1 MQEALAIL
9 QKYWKYDE
17 FRSPQDEI
25 IDSVLKGKDTFGLM
39 PTGGG
44 KSICFQVPALMKD
57 GICLVISPLVALM
70 KDQVQ
75 RLQKL
80 GIKAIALTGGIRSDE
95 MIALLDN
102 CEFGNYKFL
111 YLSPERLQSDWIL
124 ERIKNLPINL
134 IAIDEAHCVSQWGH
148 DFRPAYLKISNLK
161 AHFPKI
167 PFLALTASAT
177 NRVLEDVILQ
187 LGLEKPAIFKKSF
200 ARKNIAYM
208 VFEVEDKLYR
218 MEQILKKNP
227 QPSIIYVRNRKS
239 CSETASQLQSM
250 GFKATYYHGG
260 LSVKEKEKNMGLWM
274 NEDVPIIVAT
284 NAFGMG
290 IDKSN
295 VKTVIHIHLPESIE
309 SYYQEAGRAGRDEQ
323 TDKEGSLNS
332 DENKS
337 NVKQKAFAVLLNSPS
352 DKAQAQSQFINV
364 LPDKQILTQIYIKL
378 CTYFQIAY
386 GEGINEQFSFN
397 LNHFCQKYSF
407 PTLKTFNAIQ
417 FLDRQG
423 VLSLSQ
429 EYSEKITMQFII
441 ESKEVIRYMSLNP
454 NDEPV
459 VLSIL
464 RTYPGIYESQTA
476 INLSLIAKKASCE
489 EAVIHSILEKLKEL
503 AIIDYHKKNND
514 ATIIFNEV
522 REDER
527 TINKVSKYL
536 ENQNKQKIAQFESVL
551 QYLNEKNICKSKLI
565 LHYFGEKAEKDCG
578 ICSYCISKK
587 TKVGDTSL
595 ILEKIIGLLKI
606 QDLNSREIQKLTK
619 NSEDTII
626 FALQDLL
633 ENGKIVV
640 KPNNKYTLKSPLRP
654 SQKSRE

>member
-148 DFRPAYLKISNLK
+148 DFRPAYLKISHLK

-208 VFEVEDKLYR
+208 DFEVEDKLYR

-274 NEDVPIIVAT
+274 NEDVQIIVAT

-397 LNHFCQKYSF
+397 LNHFCQKYGF

-551 QYLNEKNICKSKLI
+551 QYINEKNICKSKLI

-595 ILEKIIGLLKI
+595 ILEKIIGLLEI

>member
-1 MQEALAIL
+1 MSETLAIL
-9 QKYWKYDE
+9 QKYWKHDA

-25 IDSVLKGKDTFGLM
+25 INSILDGKDTFGLM

-44 KSICFQVPALMKD
+44 KSICFQIPALMKD

-80 GIKAIALTGGIRSDE
+80 GIKAIALTGGIRSEE
-95 MIALLDN
+95 MITLLDN

-111 YLSPERLQSDWIL
+111 YLSPERLQADWIL

-134 IAIDEAHCVSQWGH
+134 IAVDEAHCVSQWGH
-148 DFRPAYLKISNLK
+148 DFRPAYLKIANLK
-161 AHFPKI
+161 THFPKV

-187 LGLEKPAIFKKSF
+187 LGLEKPVIFKKSF

-218 MEQILKKNP
+218 IEQILKKNP

-239 CSETASQLQSM
+239 CSETASQLQSL
-250 GFKATYYHGG
+250 GFKSTFYHGG
-260 LSVKEKEKNMGLWM
+260 LSIKEKEKNRNLWM
-274 NEDVPIIVAT
+274 NEEIQVMVAT

-290 IDKSN
+290 IDKAN
-295 VKTVIHIHLPESIE
+295 VKTVIHIHLPESME
-309 SYYQEAGRAGRDEQ
+309 SYYQESGRAGRD
-323 TDKEGSLNS
+323 DK
-332 DENKS
+332 
-337 NVKQKAFAVLLNSPS
+337 KAFAVLLTSTS

-364 LPDKQILTQIYIKL
+364 LPDKKILTQIYIKL

-397 LNHFCQKYSF
+397 LNHFCQKYGF

-429 EYSEKITMQFII
+429 EYSERITMQFVI
-441 ESKEVIRYMSLNP
+441 ESKEVIRYISLNP
-454 NDEPV
+454 NEEAV
-459 VLSIL
+459 ILSIL

-489 EAVIHSILEKLKEL
+489 EAVIHSILEKLKSRD
-503 AIIDYHKKNND
+503 IIDYHKKNND
-514 ATIIFNEV
+514 ATIIFNEI

-527 TINKVSKYL
+527 TINRISKYL
-536 ENQNKQKIAQFESVL
+536 ENQNKQKVAQFESVL
-551 QYLNEKNICKSKLI
+551 NYINEKNVCKSKLI
-565 LHYFGEKAEKDCG
+565 LDYFGEKATDDCG
-578 ICSYCISKK
+578 ICSYCISKE
-587 TKVGDTSL
+587 TKSIDSSL
-595 ILEKIIGLLKI
+595 ISEKIIGLLKI
-606 QDLNSREIQKLTK
+606 QDMSSREIQKLTK
-619 NSEDTII
+619 NTEEAII
-626 FALQDLL
+626 FALQNLL
-633 ENGKIVV
+633 ENNKIAI
-640 KPNNKYTLKSPLRP
+640 KPNNKYSLK
-654 SQKSRE
+654 

>member
-1 MQEALAIL
+1 MSEALAIL
-9 QKYWKYDE
+9 QKHWKHDE
-17 FRSPQDEI
+17 FRSPQNEI
-25 IDSVLKGKDTFGLM
+25 INSVLEGKDTFGLM

-44 KSICFQVPALMKD
+44 KSICFQVPAMMQD

-75 RLQKL
+75 RLQQL
-80 GIKAIALTGGIRSDE
+80 NIKAIALTGGIQSDE
-95 MIALLDN
+95 MITLLDN

-148 DFRPAYLKISNLK
+148 DFRPAYLKIANLK
-161 AHFPKI
+161 THFPKV

-218 MEQILKKNP
+218 MEQILKKNS

-239 CSETASQLQSM
+239 CSETASQLQSL
-250 GFKATYYHGG
+250 GFKATFYHGG
-260 LSVKEKEKNMGLWM
+260 LSVKEKEKNMSLWM
-274 NEDVPIIVAT
+274 NEEVQIMVAT

-309 SYYQEAGRAGRDEQ
+309 SYYQEAGRAGRNDE
-323 TDKEGSLNS
+323 
-332 DENKS
+332 
-337 NVKQKAFAVLLNSPS
+337 KAFAILLTSPS

-397 LNHFCQKYSF
+397 LNHFCQKYGF

-423 VLSLSQ
+423 ILSLSQ
-429 EYSEKITMQFII
+429 EYSEKITMQFMIP
-441 ESKEVIRYMSLNP
+441 SKEVIRYMSLNP

-489 EAVIHSILEKLKEL
+489 ETVIHSILEKLKGL
-503 AIIDYHKKNND
+503 DIIDYHKKNND

-527 TINKVSKYL
+527 TINRVSKYL
-536 ENQNKQKIAQFESVL
+536 ETQNRQKVAQFESVL
-551 QYLNEKNICKSKLI
+551 NYINEKKVCKSKLI
-565 LHYFGEKAEKDCG
+565 LGYFGEIMNTDCG

-587 TKVGDTSL
+587 TKASDTSL
-595 ILEKIIGLLKI
+595 ILDKIIGLLKI
-606 QDLNSREIQKLTK
+606 QDLNSREIQKLSK
-619 NSEDTII
+619 NTQDDVI
-626 FALQDLL
+626 FALQNLL
-633 ENGKIVV
+633 ENNKIAV
-640 KPNNKYTLKSPLRP
+640 KPNNKYSLK
-654 SQKSRE
+654 

>member
-1 MQEALAIL
+1 MAEALAIL
-9 QKYWKYDE
+9 QKYWKHDT
-17 FRSPQDEI
+17 FRSSQEEI
-25 IDSVLKGKDTFGLM
+25 INSVLDGKDTFGLM

-44 KSICFQVPALMKD
+44 KSICFQVPALMKG

-80 GIKAIALTGGIRSDE
+80 DIKAIALTGGIRSDE
-95 MIALLDN
+95 MITLLDN

-148 DFRPAYLKISNLK
+148 DFRPAYLKIANLK
-161 AHFPKI
+161 TYFPKV

-187 LGLEKPAIFKKSF
+187 LGLEQPAIFKKSF

-239 CSETASQLQSM
+239 CSESASQLQSL
-250 GFKATYYHGG
+250 GFKAAFYHGG
-260 LSVKEKEKNMGLWM
+260 LSVKEKEKNMSLWM
-274 NEDVPIIVAT
+274 NEDVQVMVAT

-290 IDKSN
+290 IDKST
-295 VKTVIHIHLPESIE
+295 VKTVIHIHLPESME
-309 SYYQEAGRAGRDEQ
+309 SYYQEAGRAGRNE
-323 TDKEGSLNS
+323 E
-332 DENKS
+332 
-337 NVKQKAFAVLLNSPS
+337 KAFAVLLTSPS

-364 LPDKQILTQIYIKL
+364 LPDKKILTQIYIKL

-397 LNHFCQKYSF
+397 LNHFCQKYGF

-423 VLSLSQ
+423 ILSLTQ
-429 EYSEKITMQFII
+429 EYSERITMQFMIP
-441 ESKEVIRYMSLNP
+441 SKEVIRYMSLNP
-454 NDEPV
+454 NEEPII
-459 VLSIL
+459 LSLL

-489 EAVIHSILEKLKEL
+489 EAIIHSILEKLQGL
-503 AIIDYHKKNND
+503 DIIDYHKKNND

-527 TINKVSKYL
+527 TINRVSKYL
-536 ENQNKQKIAQFESVL
+536 ENQNKQKVAQFESVL
-551 QYLNEKNICKSKLI
+551 NYVNEKNVCKSKLI
-565 LHYFGEKAEKDCG
+565 LDYFGEKAASDCG
-578 ICSYCISKK
+578 ICSYCISKE
-587 TKVGDTSL
+587 TKSIDSSM
-595 ILEKIIGLLKI
+595 ISEKIIGLLKI
-606 QDLNSREIQKLTK
+606 QDMSSREIQKLTK
-619 NSEDTII
+619 NTEDDVI
-626 FALQDLL
+626 FALQNLL
-633 ENGKIVV
+633 ENNKIAV
-640 KPNNKYTLKSPLRP
+640 KPNNKYTLKS
-654 SQKSRE
+654 